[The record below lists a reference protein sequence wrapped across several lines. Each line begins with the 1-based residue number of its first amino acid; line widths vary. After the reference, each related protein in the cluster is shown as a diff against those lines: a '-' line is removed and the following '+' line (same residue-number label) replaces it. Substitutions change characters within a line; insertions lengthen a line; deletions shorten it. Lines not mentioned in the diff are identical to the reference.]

1 MSNAMSHILEVPNW
15 AGMFSAQFNLLETVL
30 RALIVY
36 VFLVVALRLAGKRV
50 LAQLN
55 PFDFVVLLI
64 LSNTLQ
70 NAILGTN
77 NTVTGG
83 VVGAMTLLVLNGLV
97 VGFFR
102 RHRTFDRLVEGGP
115 DPLIVDGQIQP
126 SALLREQ
133 ITDQELRAAAHRQ
146 GFESLAEIESAE
158 LDPGGIVVFRRRQ
171 ETADHAQ
178 HLAVIE
184 RLDRI
189 ERLLAAR
196 DR

>member
-1 MSNAMSHILEVPNW
+1 MSQIFDVPNW
-15 AGMFSAQFNLLETVL
+15 GGMFLAQFNLLETVL

-70 NAILGTN
+70 NAILGNN
-77 NTVTGG
+77 NTVTSG
-83 VVGAMTLLVLNGLV
+83 VVGAMTLLLLNAFV

-102 RHRTFDRLVEGGP
+102 RHHAFDRIVEGGP
-115 DPLIVDGQIQP
+115 DPLIVGGQLQP
-126 SALLREQ
+126 DALLRER
-133 ITDQELRAAAHRQ
+133 ITDLELRAAAHRQ

-158 LDPGGIVVFRRRQ
+158 LDPGGILVFQRRQ

-196 DR
+196 DH

>member
-1 MSNAMSHILEVPNW
+1 MSHILALPDWV
-15 AGMFSAQFNLLETVL
+15 GMFAAQFNLLETML
-30 RALIVY
+30 RACLVY

-70 NAILGTN
+70 NAILGNN

-83 VVGAMTLLVLNGLV
+83 VVGAITLLSLNAAV
-97 VGFFR
+97 VGFSR
-102 RHRTFDRLVEGGP
+102 RHQAFDRVVEGGP
-115 DPLIVDGQIQP
+115 DPLIVDGRLQ
-126 SALLREQ
+126 SAALIREK
-133 ITDQELRAAAHRQ
+133 ITDLELRAAAHRQ
-146 GFESLAEIESAE
+146 GFESLSEIESAE
-158 LDPGGIVVFRRRQ
+158 LDPGGILVFRRRQ

-196 DR
+196 ER